1 MAITIDTIN
10 EEWSKD
16 SEDFRTDPDLSKHS
30 RNQLSLHQKYYS
42 MLVKMVSKKNKLN
55 SLYAE
60 LKSNKIDYYSGEMD
74 LPKMKELGWPVYGK
88 RLVKSEVSKVMDA
101 DPDIIKFIETI
112 AETDNCIRYLEDIVK
127 KLNQRSFDIKNIIEY
142 EKFVSGV
149 A

>member
-10 EEWSKD
+10 EEWAKD

-42 MLVKMVSKKNKLN
+42 MLVKTVSKKNKLN
-55 SLYAE
+55 SMYSE

-74 LPKMKELGWPVYGK
+74 LAKMKELGWPPYGK
-88 RLVKSEVSKVMDA
+88 RLVKAEVTKVVDS
-101 DPDIIKFIETI
+101 DPAIIAFVEGM
-112 AETDNCIRYLEDIVK
+112 AEIDNCIRYLEDIVK